1 MKAVLVASGEALPAD
16 VRWLRDAELVVAVD
30 GGAAW
35 LASVGIT
42 PDLLVGD
49 LDSIEPA
56 LVDGLEAES
65 VEVERHPAEKDSS
78 DCELA
83 IAAARSR
90 GADDI
95 TILGA
100 LAGDRLDH
108 ALANVMLLAA
118 PAFADHGMR
127 IVRGATTV
135 RAVRGGGE
143 LAIDARIGSLVT
155 LLPIGGDVEG
165 VTTSGLR
172 YPLQREA
179 LVMGSTRGLSNVVIA
194 EPASVQLRQGMLLV
208 IESGEE

>member
-1 MKAVLVASGEALPAD
+1 VKAVLVASGEALPAD

-95 TILGA
+95 AILGA

-118 PAFADHGMR
+118 PASVPHGMR

-135 RAVRGGGE
+135 RALRGGGE
-143 LAIDARIGSLVT
+143 LAIDAPIGSLVT